1 MKSTSNNA
9 AKGLGVLLI
18 GAAIGGLLG
27 VLYAPEKGKKTRRKI
42 LNKQD
47 DIKEFMKVR
56 LHRILEEAKSKLES
70 TTERASKFLEIE
82 KALNSKIMKLTLK
95 IQDDCPE
102 LLKYMGEMSD
112 GMPAED
118 NPEVTLRNLNAYLE
132 SLQTMYKKY
141 MNEHK
146 PAISQN

>member
-1 MKSTSNNA
+1 MKSTNNNA

-102 LLKYMGEMSD
+102 LLKYMGEMAD

-146 PAISQN
+146 PTISQN

>member
-9 AKGLGVLLI
+9 AKGLCVLLI